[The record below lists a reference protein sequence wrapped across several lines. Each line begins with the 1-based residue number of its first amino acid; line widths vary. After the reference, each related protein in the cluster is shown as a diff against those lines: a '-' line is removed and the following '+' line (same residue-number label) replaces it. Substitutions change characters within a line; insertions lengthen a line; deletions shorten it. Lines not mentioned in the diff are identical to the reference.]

1 MLYKAYFLE
10 YQLNAAELILNF
22 EEKQIP
28 NKMSNDE
35 KEANS
40 SKWLFF
46 SFVFFFFWL
55 RMWSP
60 LPPAQW
66 GEKWAFIFGQSSYRQ
81 SNVISNDSYFI
92 YSIVSIYLSYI
103 FI

>member
-40 SKWLFF
+40 SK
-46 SFVFFFFWL
+46 
-55 RMWSP
+55 
-60 LPPAQW
+60 
-66 GEKWAFIFGQSSYRQ
+66 
-81 SNVISNDSYFI
+81 
-92 YSIVSIYLSYI
+92 
-103 FI
+103 